1 MLTVV
6 EEFLLL
12 TIKDEG
18 GSFVDMA
25 PEVQDAGFAG
35 AAIMELA
42 LRERIDSDL
51 HAIRI
56 INKAPTGEKAVDLI
70 LSRMVDPAFDFAA
83 DKLIGQLVTSG
94 EAVREAALDRLC
106 ERKILTKTE
115 GRILW
120 FLKTRR
126 YPVVDGREIRE
137 AKLRLLE
144 ILLGDEL
151 PSPHDVCLMSLADT
165 CGIINQI
172 VPRSEMKRAGERLA
186 ALGKMDLI
194 GQNVKKYIAIFQE
207 EMAIAIA
214 QHSHGL

>member
-18 GSFVDMA
+18 GSFVDMP

-42 LRERIDSDL
+42 LRDRIDSDL
-51 HAIRI
+51 SSLRLID
-56 INKAPTGEKAVDLI
+56 KTPTGEKSVDIVLAKI
-70 LSRMVDPAFDFAA
+70 AEPGFDLNA
-83 DKLIGQLVTSG
+83 DKLISQLVSLG
-94 EAVREAALDRLC
+94 EQVRELALDRLC

-120 FLKTRR
+120 LLKTRR
-126 YPVVDGREIRE
+126 YPVVDGKELRE

-144 ILLGDEL
+144 ILLGDQL
-151 PSPHDVCLMSLADT
+151 PSPHDVCLMSLAET
-165 CGIINQI
+165 CGIISQI
-172 VPRSEMKRAGERLA
+172 VPKSELKRASERLA
-186 ALGKMDLI
+186 QLGQMDLI
-194 GQNVKKYIAIFQE
+194 GQNVKKYITIFQE